1 MSDRLTTLRAERDLI
16 EGRDDWGNP
25 ALGYLNDTIEALEAT
40 ERTKA
45 PEPAPTTEPA
55 GDPFRAVQEEMQ
67 AALARQAAGH
77 DVDPD
82 ALIRRWNAQL
92 ADAGRSLDPGLS
104 LERDDVLAADHRR
117 PRDATD
123 LAALQRQMV
132 EAGADPG
139 ALSDAQRDA
148 LVRDYNLAS
157 PGRGTVASLRA
168 DLASDDLA
176 TRMRAAGALQRRGEL
191 TDEQASEVVD
201 AYNAEV
207 DAAAAAVGDP
217 AEYPEHLRPIV
228 EAQRQALEALEAASH
243 RDPVDHAT
251 RVWNDYVLAA
261 RKAPPPTL
269 AEQFA
274 ELGVQVE
281 PEQEQVS
288 TSTTSQE
295 G

>member
-40 ERTKA
+40 ERAKA

-92 ADAGRSLDPGLS
+92 ADAGRSLDPALS
-104 LERDDVLAADHRR
+104 LERDDVQAADHRR

-123 LAALQRQMV
+123 LAALQRQMLQ
-132 EAGADPG
+132 AGADPG

-148 LVRDYNLAS
+148 LLRRYNQAS
-157 PGRGTVASLRA
+157 PGRGTIAELRA
-168 DLASDDLA
+168 DLASGDLP
-176 TRMRAAGALQRRGEL
+176 TRLRAAEALQRRGEL
-191 TDEQASEVVD
+191 TDEQATEVVD
-201 AYNAEV
+201 AYNFEV
-207 DAAAAAVGDP
+207 NAANERGLDVAALP
-217 AEYPEHLRPIV
+217 PELQ
-228 EAQRQALEALEAASH
+228 EAAKAILAAQAALEVPADPTEAALHQLNQAIRSM
-243 RDPVDHAT
+243 
-251 RVWNDYVLAA
+251 
-261 RKAPPPTL
+261 KAPTL
-269 AEQFA
+269 AEQLEA
-274 ELGVQVE
+274 LGVVAE
-281 PEQEQVS
+281 PEQEQVPEPEH
-288 TSTTSQE
+288 QE
-295 G
+295 A